1 MTLCKMCA
9 GNATDCIYR
18 EYFDSF
24 RGGVLGTPVDKMKL
38 HKDGYPKKWHILL
51 TCQLAIYL
59 EINFLYSWFACGKM
73 YVILAGI

>member
-1 MTLCKMCA
+1 VTLCKMCA

-38 HKDGYPKKWHILL
+38 HKDGYPKKM
-51 TCQLAIYL
+51 AYFAYL
-59 EINFLYSWFACGKM
+59 PTSYLP
-73 YVILAGI
+73 

>member
-18 EYFDSF
+18 EYFDSV

-38 HKDGYPKKWHILL
+38 HKDGYKKKMSYF
-51 TCQLAIYL
+51 AYL
-59 EINFLYSWFACGKM
+59 PTSYLP
-73 YVILAGI
+73 

>member
-1 MTLCKMCA
+1 MCA

-38 HKDGYPKKWHILL
+38 HNCTRMDIQKKWHILL